1 MANPRGLPIGDPNDV
16 PAPRRHRLGSSP
28 LLAIAVASAG
38 LALGFGLETNP
49 FGFRLWSLPSCTP
62 AKAAD
67 LSLQRLIR
75 LRLAQR
81 FQAER
86 RPNASSDENR
96 PTIDDELDRIC
107 KHPLY
112 VAIKERMTDHLRYEG
127 YDRVQLA
134 GSRSE
139 KSCSVH
145 GRGARAEH
153 VHPVG
158 ASLLSG
164 CE

>member
-1 MANPRGLPIGDPNDV
+1 MANHRGLPIEGANDA
-16 PAPRRHRLGSSP
+16 PAPRRHRLRSSP

-49 FGFRLWSLPSCTP
+49 FGFSLWSLPSCTP
-62 AKAAD
+62 AEAAD
-67 LSLQRLIR
+67 MSLQRLMR

-112 VAIKERMTDHLRYEG
+112 VAINESMTDHLRNEG
-127 YDRVQLA
+127 FDRVQLRRCA
-134 GSRSE
+134 IGKVLFYPWTRSSR
-139 KSCSVH
+139 
-145 GRGARAEH
+145 
-153 VHPVG
+153 
-158 ASLLSG
+158 
-164 CE
+164 